1 MSPGVFAMHRC
12 ATRWRCAMA
21 LVLAVQACMAQAAD
35 ATVWVFTAARLP
47 PLHNVNHADRLF
59 VLDHADSALRQL
71 SFPNPGNAAA
81 ARDKAMAIIQSPQGR
96 AAIARMRDSAEAT
109 TVAWQYGIEKL
120 PAVLV
125 DERFVV
131 YGVYDVVSALGS
143 VRDAR

>member
-1 MSPGVFAMHRC
+1 MSPGVFAMRRC

-21 LVLAVQACMAQAAD
+21 LVLAVQAGMAQAAD
-35 ATVWVFTAARLP
+35 STVWVFTADRLP

-59 VLDHADSALRQL
+59 VLEHADNALRQL

-81 ARDKAMAIIQSPQGR
+81 ARDRAMAIIQSPRGR
-96 AAIARMRDSAEAT
+96 AAIARVRNSAEAT
-109 TVAWQYGIEKL
+109 AVAWQYGIEKL

-125 DERFVV
+125 DEQFVV
-131 YGVYDVVSALGS
+131 YGVYDVVAALAR